1 MQLIL
6 YNDIRSRQ
14 TLLDTQTLYNF
25 VIMPKKKLTVV
36 AFQLS
41 LRRNLVMAD
50 KRIDAHTNTTTVA
63 DVDEFIVD
71 SGSNG
76 TRNITYS
83 NLKDQL
89 LGTTSIATIGNS
101 VTEAIYNVHMDQA
114 VPKIDTTTGVM
125 YLEGGSAF
133 EGNIDSTPTAGSN
146 NAVSSGGTKTYVD
159 NAVSQL
165 NDEIDAKRSLTVS
178 SSIIGNAVNVA
189 SATSTSPYITPH
201 EGFVRFD
208 ASTLCV
214 NTYRMMKSSANDDY
228 KGMWLPKGVSIYFTD
243 GTPHIAQWFNCS
255 NE

>member
-1 MQLIL
+1 
-6 YNDIRSRQ
+6 
-14 TLLDTQTLYNF
+14 
-25 VIMPKKKLTVV
+25 
-36 AFQLS
+36 
-41 LRRNLVMAD
+41 MAD

-159 NAVSQL
+159 SAVSQL
-165 NDEIDAKRSLTVS
+165 NDEIGDNNGTLTQRINLSASGNS
-178 SSIIGNAVNVA
+178 SYTVTA
-189 SATSTSPYITPH
+189 
-201 EGFVRFD
+201 
-208 ASTLCV
+208 
-214 NTYRMMKSSANDDY
+214 SSAIMVVQFEGYLATASDVYEANVQVNGLMIGYLGCREGVACSPTKREQIRIPFRVFKNDVIKITLSLVGSAVGY
-228 KGMWLPKGVSIYFTD
+228 ATLYT
-243 GTPHIAQWFNCS
+243 T
-255 NE
+255 

>member
-1 MQLIL
+1 
-6 YNDIRSRQ
+6 
-14 TLLDTQTLYNF
+14 
-25 VIMPKKKLTVV
+25 
-36 AFQLS
+36 
-41 LRRNLVMAD
+41 MAD

-159 NAVSQL
+159 NADAAL
-165 NDEIDAKRSLTVS
+165 NTAIGERVKIAAVVGSVNSTTADSKAIGGYKTGGSDATALSSFTGYPTGKTVVGWSLTAFGTGGTVL
-178 SSIIGNAVNVA
+178 AVVRVA
-189 SATSTSPYITPH
+189 GGYVYLNTAYSGGFTV
-201 EGFVRFD
+201 EGFVF
-208 ASTLCV
+208 
-214 NTYRMMKSSANDDY
+214 Y
-228 KGMWLPKGVSIYFTD
+228 KD
-243 GTPHIAQWFNCS
+243 
-255 NE
+255 

>member
-1 MQLIL
+1 
-6 YNDIRSRQ
+6 
-14 TLLDTQTLYNF
+14 
-25 VIMPKKKLTVV
+25 
-36 AFQLS
+36 
-41 LRRNLVMAD
+41 MAD

-165 NDEIDAKRSLTVS
+165 NDEIATKAKYPVYYSLTQTTDANGNILTSEGINSVKMVS
-178 SSIIGNAVNVA
+178 AICTTNNAGIVFYYSNGYLGFHIINVTTNASMAN
-189 SATSTSPYITPH
+189 TSVEIRYNIM
-201 EGFVRFD
+201 R
-208 ASTLCV
+208 
-214 NTYRMMKSSANDDY
+214 Y
-228 KGMWLPKGVSIYFTD
+228 
-243 GTPHIAQWFNCS
+243 
-255 NE
+255 